1 MSSKKIIIP
10 SDVPET
16 MHALYAQN
24 IQTLFAD
31 NAPCIIFAFD
41 QKLEHASTD
50 FIGTEI
56 DDEAANPTHAFS
68 IAAAGHSA
76 SNNSSTIIN
85 ALAAHLGLIARYAPE
100 FPQLAYIA
108 KLNGKTNLFNQEHG
122 DPISRQLW
130 SVDDVLQLKEQG
142 VNIIGI
148 GYTIYLGSEHES
160 IMLQEA
166 AQCINQA
173 HEHGLLAIIWA
184 YPRGKSVMN
193 ERDPFVITGAAGV
206 AASLGADVVK
216 INAPD
221 AKDGKSTS
229 EWLTE
234 IVKAAGTT
242 KVICAGGPQKDSAAF
257 VNDVVSY
264 RLAGVAGIALGRNL
278 FQRSYDEAITL
289 AIALR
294 KALK

>member
-1 MSSKKIIIP
+1 MPTKKITIP

-16 MHALYAQN
+16 MHALYIQN
-24 IQTLFAD
+24 MQTLFTND
-31 NAPCIIFAFD
+31 APCNMFAFD
-41 QKLEHASTD
+41 QKLEHASID

-56 DDEAANPTHAFS
+56 DDEASDPTHAFS
-68 IAAAGHSA
+68 IAAHSPV
-76 SNNSSTIIN
+76 N
-85 ALAAHLGLIARYAPE
+85 ALATHLGLIARYAPE

-108 KLNGKTNLFNQEHG
+108 KLNGKTNLFKKELG

-130 SVDDVLQLKEQG
+130 SVDDVLQLREQG

-148 GYTIYLGSEHES
+148 GYTVYLGSEHES

-184 YPRGKSVMN
+184 YPRGKSVTN
-193 ERDPFVITGAAGV
+193 ERDPLVIAGAAGV

-221 AKDGKSTS
+221 AKDGRSTA

-234 IVKAAGTT
+234 IVKSAGTT
-242 KVICAGGPQKDSAAF
+242 KVICAGGPQKNADDF
-257 VNDVVSY
+257 IKDVVSY
-264 RLAGVAGIALGRNL
+264 RHAGVAGIALGRNL
-278 FQRSYDEAITL
+278 FQRSHDEAIAL
-289 AIALR
+289 AQALR
-294 KALK
+294 AALQ

>member
-1 MSSKKIIIP
+1 MSLKKIIIP

-16 MHALYAQN
+16 MHALYTQN
-24 IQTLFAD
+24 MQTLFTD

-41 QKLEHASTD
+41 QKLEHASID
-50 FIGTEI
+50 FIGTAI
-56 DDEAANPTHAFS
+56 DDEASDPTHALS
-68 IAAAGHSA
+68 IAA
-76 SNNSSTIIN
+76 SSPVN
-85 ALAAHLGLIARYAPE
+85 ALATHLGLIARYAPE

-108 KLNGKTNLFNQEHG
+108 KLNGKTNLFNKELG
-122 DPISRQLW
+122 DPLSRQLW

-173 HEHGLLAIIWA
+173 HENGLLAIIWA
-184 YPRGKSVMN
+184 YPRGKSVVN
-193 ERDPFVITGAAGV
+193 ERDPLVIAGAAGV

-216 INAPD
+216 INAPE
-221 AKDGKSTS
+221 AKDGKSIS

-242 KVICAGGPQKDSAAF
+242 KVICAGGPQKESAAF
-257 VNDVVSY
+257 MQDVISY
-264 RLAGVAGIALGRNL
+264 RHAGVAGIALGRNL
-278 FQRSYDEAITL
+278 FQRSYDEAVAL
-289 AIALR
+289 ARKLRTALYSE
-294 KALK
+294 LK

>member
-1 MSSKKIIIP
+1 MPAKKIIIP

-16 MHALYAQN
+16 MHTLYAHN
-24 IQTLFAD
+24 MQTLFKN

-56 DDEAANPTHAFS
+56 DDEASDPTHALN
-68 IAAAGHSA
+68 IAA
-76 SNNSSTIIN
+76 SSPVN
-85 ALAAHLGLIARYAPE
+85 ALATHLGLIARYAPE

-108 KLNGKTNLFNQEHG
+108 KLNGKTNLFKKELG

-130 SVDDVLQLKEQG
+130 SVNDVLQLKEQG

-173 HEHGLLAIIWA
+173 HGNGLLAIIWA
-184 YPRGKSVMN
+184 YPRGKSVTN
-193 ERDPFVITGAAGV
+193 ERDPLVIAGAAGV

-221 AKDGKSTS
+221 AKDGKSTT
-229 EWLTE
+229 EWLKE

-242 KVICAGGPQKDSAAF
+242 KVVCAGGPQKEGAAF
-257 VNDVVSY
+257 IKEVVLYKS
-264 RLAGVAGIALGRNL
+264 AGVAGIAMGRNL
-278 FQRSYDEAITL
+278 FQRSHDEAVAL
-289 AIALR
+289 AQTLR
-294 KALK
+294 KSLQ